1 MERVMSIMHVWYQLP
16 TAVAFTYMVL
26 SPAKFFKQ
34 VDTYVLKESETED
47 DTEYTTEIMCQ
58 GETMEDILRDE
69 RVLNNITMMISNAKN
84 SNVKQLWEVKKAE
97 FERAMRWKRNTLY
110 N

>member
-1 MERVMSIMHVWYQLP
+1 MERVMNIMNVWYQLP
-16 TAVAFTYMVL
+16 TAVAFTYMVF
-26 SPAKFFKQ
+26 SPTKFFKH

-47 DTEYTTEIMCQ
+47 DTEYTTKVICQ
-58 GETMEDILRDE
+58 GETMDDILRDE

>member
-1 MERVMSIMHVWYQLP
+1 MEKVMSIMHVWYQLP

-26 SPAKFFKQ
+26 SPTKFFKQ
-34 VDTYVLKESETED
+34 VDTYVLRESETED
-47 DTEYTTEIMCQ
+47 ETEYTTEFICQ

-97 FERAMRWKRNTLY
+97 FERALRWKRITLY